1 MYKSAFA
8 KTQKSALKQLH
19 QLLDLYRDVDLTEEC
34 RMTLGEWMDK
44 WLDEYMIFTIKEN
57 TIKGYRSQIDH
68 QIKPFIGHKQ
78 LASLTTADIQK
89 FYNKIKKEGRVHPH
103 PIHGHVLSDSMV
115 RKIHMMLHE
124 AMEVAVRER
133 YIVRNPTDNTT
144 IPKKTITEKQVLD
157 DSQLNR
163 FLEAI
168 QGEPYWHDF
177 FYVEV
182 MTGLRR
188 GEIPLCKLSQND
200 LQQFYANL
208 KKNGRLQYSETCGTG
223 VSNRLVRSCH
233 ARCRSALEKAVS
245 ENLITRNPSLGCKL
259 PPKKGREMQVLTP
272 AEIGRFLA
280 RAKEEGYYELFLLEL
295 STGMRR
301 GEILGLK
308 WSDLNLTD
316 GSLRIAREVVPAGG
330 KIVIQPPKTKNSI
343 RTVVLPPYMV
353 AILAEMKK
361 SKTCEWIFPSP
372 VKQGEPRNPTAIHR
386 RFKLILERSGCKN
399 IRFHDL
405 RHTFATMALENGMNV
420 KVLSDMIGHISAET
434 TLNIY
439 SHVTD
444 TMRTQ
449 ASVKI
454 DRKIGG
460 TDAPMPEAK
469 VEPRIEETSAV
480 DENFEPWQPKY
491 RKPGT
496 GCVYQINDSL
506 WEGSFYPRLA
516 DGNRKKFNV
525 YAKTREECEEA
536 LAKMIAEKKAEIA
549 AEKAKMKTA

>member
-1 MYKSAFA
+1 MFDKMIENKRNQWLSSAECTITPLIDYIV
-8 KTQKSALKQLH
+8 KTGQMRDAQIEAIKTYLFLKIACEDKPLAT
-19 QLLDLYRDVDLTEEC
+19 LFKKGVFNSLDLNALELSQSTREYLLSNPSAAALFEYACMKNDN
-34 RMTLGEWMDK
+34 
-44 WLDEYMIFTIKEN
+44 DEQVSVQLEKTIKKAPE
-57 TIKGYRSQIDH
+57 SID
-68 QIKPFIGHKQ
+68 
-78 LASLTTADIQK
+78 
-89 FYNKIKKEGRVHPH
+89 YNKVWNDIFYGVSYTDYLFSLPMGAGKTYLMAAFIYQNFSKPA
-103 PIHGHVLSDSMV
+103 L
-115 RKIHMMLHE
+115 
-124 AMEVAVRER
+124 RE
-133 YIVRNPTDNTT
+133 TT
-144 IPKKTITEKQVLD
+144 RAGYENCIYQHIIPSIGT
-157 DSQLNR
+157 
-163 FLEAI
+163 
-168 QGEPYWHDF
+168 
-177 FYVEV
+177 
-182 MTGLRR
+182 
-188 GEIPLCKLSQND
+188 IPLCKLSQND

-223 VSNRLVRSCH
+223 VSNRLVRACH
-233 ARCRSALEKAVS
+233 ARCRSALEKAVA

-272 AEIGRFLA
+272 AEISRFLA
-280 RAKEEGYYELFLLEL
+280 HAKEEGYYELFLLEL

-308 WSDLNLTD
+308 WSDLNLSG

-353 AILAEMKK
+353 AILADMKK

-372 VKQGEPRNPTAIHR
+372 VKEGEPRNPTAIHR

-405 RHTFATMALENGMNV
+405 RHTFATMALENGMDV
-420 KVLSDMIGHISAET
+420 KTLSDMIGHISAET

-439 SHVTD
+439 AHITD
-444 TMRTQ
+444 TMRAQ

-469 VEPRIEETSAV
+469 EELRQVQTSNV

-496 GCVYQINDSL
+496 GCVYQINDTL
-506 WEGSFYPRLA
+506 WEGSFYPRMP
-516 DGNRKKFNV
+516 DGKRKKFNV
-525 YAKTREECEEA
+525 YAKTREECEKL
-536 LAKMIAEKKAEIA
+536 LAEMIAEKKAEVA
-549 AEKAKMKTA
+549 AEKANTKTA